1 MDQCNHSIT
10 FTFQHSPMII
20 EQDSLMKKNQNLHNF
35 QFHERK
41 TDSIFIKPYED
52 KEISMKNVAI
62 PQEQTHKKN
71 NDNKS
76 FEIFLVKKRNAKPF
90 KSPS

>member
-1 MDQCNHSIT
+1 MQPLNNFHLST
-10 FTFQHSPMII
+10 FTNDYKTTFFN
-20 EQDSLMKKNQNLHNF
+20 EKNQNLHNF

-41 TDSIFIKPYED
+41 IVNIFIKQYEE

-62 PQEQTHKKN
+62 SQEQTHKKN
-71 NDNKS
+71 NDYKS
-76 FEIFLVKKRNAKPF
+76 FEMFLVKKRSAKPF

>member
-1 MDQCNHSIT
+1 MDQFNHSTT
-10 FTFQHSPMII
+10 FTFQHFPIII
-20 EQDSLMKKNQNLHNF
+20 EQDFFNEKNQNLHNF

-41 TDSIFIKPYED
+41 IDNIFIKPYED

-71 NDNKS
+71 NNNMS
-76 FEIFLVKKRNAKPF
+76 FEIFW
-90 KSPS
+90 

>member
-1 MDQCNHSIT
+1 
-10 FTFQHSPMII
+10 
-20 EQDSLMKKNQNLHNF
+20 LHNF

-41 TDSIFIKPYED
+41 IDNIFIKPYED

-71 NDNKS
+71 NNNES
-76 FEIFLVKKRNAKPF
+76 FEIFLVEKKNAKLF

>member
-1 MDQCNHSIT
+1 MQLVNNFHLSTSSNDYRT
-10 FTFQHSPMII
+10 KFFI
-20 EQDSLMKKNQNLHNF
+20 EKYQNLHNF
-35 QFHERK
+35 QFHESK
-41 TDSIFIKPYED
+41 TYNIFIKPYED
-52 KEISMKNVAI
+52 KENSMKNVAI

-71 NDNKS
+71 NNNKS